1 MLRINVKVGLYL
13 FENDCRLSDNPALT
27 TLASQVDTL
36 ICIYL
41 PTVNIW
47 TARKAQCSPSF
58 AVECYRNQ
66 TLNALH
72 QSLASQQQ
80 KLYMLR
86 DTAQI
91 KALTEIIHT
100 QQVTHIGRAVHPG
113 FDEQKLWLKL
123 QDNFPHI
130 QYISAYSNTLFEPD
144 SLPSSVSELPPSFTP
159 FRKAVEEI
167 EPNSPIATAQLPP
180 RPNRISE
187 LAEFKANSSY
197 SIKVAAGEAQAQ
209 QQLQQYFQTDAAL
222 TYKETRN
229 ALLGEHFSTRF
240 SPILAYGAI
249 SPRQIKQAL
258 TQFEQQRG
266 ANESTN
272 WIWFE
277 LLWREYFHWYA
288 LKHQYRLFCFS
299 GVKAKTPK
307 TSFYPE
313 RFLKWCQGR
322 TPSALVNAIMHEL
335 TKTGWISNRAR
346 QIVASYCVN
355 ELQLDWRYGAAF
367 FEQHLID
374 YDVAANWGNW
384 QYIAGV
390 GADPRGGRHF
400 NITKQQALFD
410 PDGEYIK
417 LWQGEATPQLD
428 SQDHV
433 GWPLEDN

>member
-1 MLRINVKVGLYL
+1 MKVGLYL

-36 ICIYL
+36 ICIYIPNTNL
-41 PTVNIW
+41 W

-66 TLNALH
+66 TLNVLH
-72 QSLASQQQ
+72 QSLVSQQQ
-80 KLYMLR
+80 KLYMLH
-86 DTAQI
+86 DTAQLR
-91 KALTEIIHT
+91 ALAEIIHA

-113 FDEQKLWLKL
+113 FDEQKLWGKL
-123 QDNFPHI
+123 QDIFPHI
-130 QYISAYSNTLFEPD
+130 HYVSAHSSTLFEPE
-144 SLPSSVSELPPSFTP
+144 SLPIEVSELPPSFTP
-159 FRKAVEEI
+159 FRKMVEDI
-167 EPNSPIATAQLPP
+167 EPRLPIATAQLPP
-180 RPNRISE
+180 RPKQVSG
-187 LAEFKANSSY
+187 LTEFKVSSSY
-197 SIKVAAGEAQAQ
+197 SIKVAGGEAQAQ
-209 QQLQQYFQTDAAL
+209 QQLKQYFETDAAL

-229 ALLGEHFSTRF
+229 ALFGKHFSTRF
-240 SPILAYGAI
+240 SPILASGAV
-249 SPRQIKQAL
+249 SPKQIKQAL
-258 TQFEQQRG
+258 DQFEQQRG
-266 ANESTN
+266 ANESTY

-288 LKHQYRLFCFS
+288 LKHQHTLFCFS
-299 GVKAKTPK
+299 GVNAKTPK

-346 QIVASYCVN
+346 QIAASYFVN

-374 YDVAANWGNW
+374 YDVAVNWGNW

-400 NITKQQALFD
+400 NITKQQSLFD

-428 SQDHV
+428 SHDHV
-433 GWPLEDN
+433 GWPLEDK

>member
-1 MLRINVKVGLYL
+1 MKVGLYL

-27 TLASQVDTL
+27 TLAPQVDTL

-41 PTVNIW
+41 PTVNLW

-72 QSLASQQQ
+72 QSLVSQQQ
-80 KLYMLR
+80 KLYLLR
-86 DTAQI
+86 DTAQL

-100 QQVTHIGRAVHPG
+100 QQVTHIGRTVHPG

-130 QYISAYSNTLFEPD
+130 QYISAYSNTLFEPN
-144 SLPSSVSELPPSFTP
+144 SLPISVSELPQSFTP
-159 FRKAVEEI
+159 FRKVVEEI
-167 EPNSPIATAQLPP
+167 EPNSPIATAKLPP

-229 ALLGEHFSTRF
+229 ALFGEYFSTRF

-266 ANESTN
+266 ANESTY

-277 LLWREYFHWYA
+277 LLWREYFYWYA
-288 LKHQYRLFCFS
+288 LKHQHRLFCFS

-346 QIVASYCVN
+346 QIAASYCVN

>member
-1 MLRINVKVGLYL
+1 MKVGLYL

-27 TLASQVDTL
+27 KLASLVDTL

-41 PTVNIW
+41 PSVNLW
-47 TARKAQCSPSF
+47 TARKAQCSTSF

-72 QSLASQQQ
+72 QSLTSQQQ
-80 KLYMLR
+80 KLYILR
-86 DTAQI
+86 DTTHL

-100 QQVTHIGRAVHPG
+100 QQITHIGRAAHPG

-123 QDNFPHI
+123 QDKFPHI
-130 QYISAYSNTLFEPD
+130 QYISAYSSTLFEPEI
-144 SLPSSVSELPPSFTP
+144 LPLKISELPPSFTP

-167 EPNSPIATAQLPP
+167 EPNPPIATAILPP
-180 RPNRISE
+180 RPNQVAD
-187 LAEFKANSSY
+187 LTEFKTNVPY
-197 SIKVAAGEAQAQ
+197 SVKVPAGEAQAQ

-222 TYKETRN
+222 TYKETRS
-229 ALLGEHFSTRF
+229 ALFGEHFSTRF
-240 SPILAYGAI
+240 SPILASGAI
-249 SPRQIKQAL
+249 SPKQIKQAL

-266 ANESTN
+266 ANESTY

-288 LKHQYRLFCFS
+288 FKHQQNLFYFS
-299 GVKAKTPK
+299 SVKAKTPK

-313 RFLKWCQGR
+313 RFLKWCQGQ

-346 QIVASYCVN
+346 QIAASYFVN
-355 ELQLDWRYGAAF
+355 ELQLDWRCGAAF

-400 NITKQQALFD
+400 NIKKQQELFD
-410 PDGEYIK
+410 PDSKYIK
-417 LWQGEATPQLD
+417 LWQGEASSQLD
-428 SQDHV
+428 SYDYV
-433 GWPLEDN
+433 GWPLENNE